1 MITTTLNG
9 QKRLTDYLLT
19 LLKENKRHLSL
30 ALITFAAFA
39 LRLYVF
45 TRWMDRPGDGPT
57 KAMYAYNWSQSPHF
71 IWHGIWLPGFEYL
84 TGTFSFIVKDPLISI
99 RVLNLAAGVFT
110 VPVFYL
116 FIRRI
121 YGHISGLIAALI
133 LAILPVHVCLSVSS
147 HTEATFLFEV
157 LAGLLF
163 LIMGTEEGP
172 HRKLCIV
179 TSVFLMCLATMTRYE
194 AWLLIPF
201 FPLYYFLKTRN
212 WLESGF
218 ILIILC
224 LLPFAWSVGNYI
236 YMGDFFWGF
245 NAAKDPTWSKSV
257 NPVHAVKILGRITV
271 KQIEWTLVILA
282 GWGLVIQL
290 IQIVK
295 REKISA
301 EKILHIAVTLFFWFV
316 ILKFAMVRGE
326 TLQTRT
332 LLFGVVM
339 LLPFIMI
346 PLSFYL
352 GNSIKQFSVAIVF
365 ILVAFTLPKMAIQY
379 PMNDLSSKKSS
390 LAIEKLA
397 EWLQHSPYKGQSVLM
412 TKIKGQSTYLP
423 LYYPGIGPHDVGHFI
438 YYQHIGMSNDR
449 LKKYLTV
456 QHPSLLITSKE
467 DQELLSRIEHI
478 LERPFD
484 LSRPVHSEGPID
496 VYDIRYMFQN

>member
-1 MITTTLNG
+1 MITTALND
-9 QKRLTDYLLT
+9 QKRLIDYLLT

-30 ALITFAAFA
+30 ALITLTAFA

-45 TRWMDRPGDGPT
+45 TLLMDRPGDGPT

-116 FIRRI
+116 LVRRI
-121 YGHISGLIAALI
+121 YGHISGLIVALI
-133 LAILPVHVCLSVSS
+133 LAILPVHVSLSVTS
-147 HTEATFLFEV
+147 HTEATFVFEV
-157 LAGLLF
+157 LAGLLL
-163 LIMGTEEGP
+163 LIMGTDEGP

-179 TSVFLMCLATMTRYE
+179 TSVFLICLATMTRYE

-218 ILIILC
+218 IFIILC
-224 LLPFAWSVGNYI
+224 LLPLAWSVGNYI
-236 YMGDFFWGF
+236 HSGDFLLGF
-245 NAAKDPTWSKSV
+245 NAAKDPTWAKSV
-257 NPVHAVKILGRITV
+257 NLVHAVKILGRITV
-271 KQIEWTLVILA
+271 EQIEWTLVIIA
-282 GWGLVIQL
+282 GWGMIIQL
-290 IQIVK
+290 IRSVK
-295 REKISA
+295 KESRNA
-301 EKILHIAVTLFFWFV
+301 EKILHIAVTLFFWYV
-316 ILKFAMVRGE
+316 LLKFAMVRGE
-326 TLQTRT
+326 TFQTRT

-346 PLSFYL
+346 PLSSYL
-352 GNSIKQFSVAIVF
+352 GNSIRQFSVAIVF
-365 ILVAFTLPKMAIQY
+365 ILVAFTLPKIAIHY
-379 PMNDLSSKKSS
+379 PLNDLSSKKRS

-412 TKIKGQSTYLP
+412 TKIVGQSTYLP

-438 YYQHIGMSNDR
+438 YYQHVGMSNDR
-449 LKKYLTV
+449 LNKYLTM
-456 QHPSLLITSKE
+456 QHPSLLITCKG
-467 DQELLSRIEHI
+467 DQELVSRIEHI

-484 LSRPVHSEGPID
+484 LTRPVHSEGRID